1 MKTKKSI
8 RLHGLSQ
15 KKIRRNKGNKRIQIK
30 NKNKIRKKIYFKK
43 RKLIHNDN
51 NSEAKTN
58 YSENIDE
65 VFTVSKEYYNKIEKI
80 IDKLTTKFNIYN
92 DNYND
97 KKDKE
102 ELFTNKINDIINR
115 KIKNK
120 INIILD
126 IDQTLVFS
134 QLLTSYEDIN
144 YINDLNIDKTDSHFI
159 TFLIDNNQY
168 FYYIQV
174 RPYLKQ
180 FISKLSPYCNFYINS
195 MANPNYVRT
204 VLILLNQKYN
214 LILNDDGLNNVFI
227 TPPNEQKTLPNE
239 ITKDGNFIILDDNI
253 YAWDKS
259 YLNNIIP
266 VKKFFGF
273 YNYYKKENI
282 YANDSFYIYYL
293 FTNKIYCFNEYN
305 KGHYDKNNRLQYCS
319 EASWSEINQL
329 NNISDI
335 IIKIYILSELFKI
348 PICFSFY
355 NIINNILNECYI
367 FYEGEDEEFFNEL
380 INLLGGNYTKDF
392 NKATHILVNE
402 NKPIEKKKF
411 DNNIKYNYINIKWLF
426 DSFFY
431 FIKCDE
437 KNYKLITI

>member
-15 KKIRRNKGNKRIQIK
+15 KRTRRKKGNKRIQIK

-159 TFLIDNNQY
+159 SFLIDNNQY

-227 TPPNEQKTLPNE
+227 TAPNEQKTLPNE

-402 NKPIEKKKF
+402 NKAIEKKKF

>member
-15 KKIRRNKGNKRIQIK
+15 KRTRRKKGNKRIQIK

-159 TFLIDNNQY
+159 SFLIDNNQY

-227 TPPNEQKTLPNE
+227 TAPNEQKTLPNE

-402 NKPIEKKKF
+402 NKAIEKKKF
-411 DNNIKYNYINIKWLF
+411 DNNIKYNYINIKWLY

>member
-8 RLHGLSQ
+8 KLHGLSQ
-15 KKIRRNKGNKRIQIK
+15 KRIRRKKGNKRIQIK

-65 VFTVSKEYYNKIEKI
+65 AFTVSKEYYNKIEKI
-80 IDKLTTKFNIYN
+80 IDKLATKCNIYY
-92 DNYND
+92 DNYNN

-115 KIKNK
+115 KNKNK

-293 FTNKIYCFNEYN
+293 FTNKIYCFNENN

-402 NKPIEKKKF
+402 NKAIEKKKF

>member
-15 KKIRRNKGNKRIQIK
+15 KRTRRKKGNKRIQIK

-115 KIKNK
+115 KNKNK

-282 YANDSFYIYYL
+282 YANDSLYIYYL

>member
-15 KKIRRNKGNKRIQIK
+15 KKIRRKKGNKRIQIK
-30 NKNKIRKKIYFKK
+30 NKNKIRKKIYFEK

-65 VFTVSKEYYNKIEKI
+65 SFTVSKEYYNKIEKI
-80 IDKLTTKFNIYN
+80 IDKLTIKCNIYY

-115 KIKNK
+115 KNKNK

-159 TFLIDNNQY
+159 TFLIDN
-168 FYYIQV
+168 
-174 RPYLKQ
+174 
-180 FISKLSPYCNFYINS
+180 
-195 MANPNYVRT
+195 RT

-282 YANDSFYIYYL
+282 YANDSLYIYYL
-293 FTNKIYCFNEYN
+293 FTNKIYCFNENN

>member
-1 MKTKKSI
+1 MKTKKCI

-15 KKIRRNKGNKRIQIK
+15 KRIRRKKENKRIQIK
-30 NKNKIRKKIYFKK
+30 NKNKNRKKIYFKK

-115 KIKNK
+115 KNKNK

-402 NKPIEKKKF
+402 NKAIDKKKF